1 MGRYF
6 FNLTKDSM
14 LKWLRVGFLLMIS
27 SLIEKLGNN
36 RRKKFFRILRM
47 IWELGLILEIEF
59 LWVERC

>member
-1 MGRYF
+1 
-6 FNLTKDSM
+6 M